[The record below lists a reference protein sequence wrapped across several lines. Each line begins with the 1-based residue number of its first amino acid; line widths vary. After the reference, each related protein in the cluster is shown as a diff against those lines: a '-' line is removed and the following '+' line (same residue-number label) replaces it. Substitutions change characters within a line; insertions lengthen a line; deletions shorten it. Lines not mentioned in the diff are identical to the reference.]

1 VSETAVAVSRRGVP
15 QDLLRVPAGDVP
27 GTAEFDAAVLAIS
40 AVTGLFLIAVGSIRL
55 ASGIRR
61 RR

>member
-1 VSETAVAVSRRGVP
+1 VP
-15 QDLLRVPAGDVP
+15 GDVR
-27 GTAEFDAAVLAIS
+27 GTPEFDAAVLAIS